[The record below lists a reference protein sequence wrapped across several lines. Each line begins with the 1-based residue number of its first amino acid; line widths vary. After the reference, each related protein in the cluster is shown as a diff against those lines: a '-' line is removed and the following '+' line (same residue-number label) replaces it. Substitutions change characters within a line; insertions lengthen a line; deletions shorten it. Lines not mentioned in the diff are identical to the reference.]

1 MRNAMPISTG
11 SLKTRVHAYPQEL
24 VSFIF
29 DLLGDPLFMERL
41 RADGIDP
48 AVQLPERAVL
58 EEIISVCYQAS
69 LLREEERPIMFRLII
84 GAPEIF
90 PAREGPPTG
99 LQPLTFA
106 RTRPFNEYELHRLGP
121 AVDFSRMLVGVCL
134 DQNKM
139 PQIWGIIN
147 SGTRW
152 MQEVRGGRKTCPSL
166 PSCPVIYVTAPGQI
180 SVSLGPKAIA
190 SLNGGQINCP
200 SLDVFA
206 ARWLTESFA
215 SVRSEMRGLHAV
227 ARAESEKPWATLDPE
242 FGKIVA
248 QQVVRRIISV
258 IRNSCHGGML
268 VYLPPEMG
276 PDLVAENRYISI
288 KYPFCENEPRQRF
301 RTLMLRIMNTS
312 AALLRDAN
320 APEKV
325 IGWEDYVTCPREEIA
340 LLDEAI
346 FDLAHFIASLSAIDG
361 AVVMSKRADLLG
373 FGGVI
378 LGDIDKVQ
386 TVARALDTEGELIE
400 RELSEGVGTR
410 HRAAYRL
417 CHELHDAFAIVISQD
432 GNVRFVKWHNGSVT
446 FWDQASTGMPR

>member
-1 MRNAMPISTG
+1 MGNAMPILTG

-29 DLLGDPLFMERL
+29 DLLNDPLFMERL

-48 AVQLPERAVL
+48 VVLLPARAVL
-58 EEIISVCYQAS
+58 EQVISVCYQAS

-90 PAREGPPTG
+90 PAHEGPPTS

-106 RTRPFNEYELHRLGP
+106 RKRPFNEYELRRLGP
-121 AVDFSRMLVGVCL
+121 AIDFSRMLVGVCL
-134 DQNKM
+134 DQKNV

-152 MQEVRGGRKTCPSL
+152 MQEVRGGRKTCPPL
-166 PSCPVIYVTAPGQI
+166 PSCPVIYVTGPGQI
-180 SVSLGPKAIA
+180 SVSIGPKVIA

-200 SLDVFA
+200 SLNVFA

-215 SVRSEMRGLHAV
+215 SVRSEMRALHAV
-227 ARAESEKPWATLDPE
+227 ARAQSEKPWATLDPE

-248 QQVVRRIISV
+248 QQAVRRIISV
-258 IRNSCHGGML
+258 ISNSCHGGML
-268 VYLPPEMG
+268 VYLPPEMSS
-276 PDLVAENRYISI
+276 DLVAENHYISI
-288 KYPFCENEPRQRF
+288 KYPFCEDEPHQRF

-312 AALLRDAN
+312 AELLGDVN
-320 APEKV
+320 TPEKV
-325 IGWEDYVTCPREEIA
+325 IGWEDYVTCQREEFA

-361 AVVMSKRADLLG
+361 AVVMTKRAELLG

-410 HRAAYRL
+410 HRAAYLL
-417 CHELHDAFAIVISQD
+417 CHELHDAHAIVISQD

-446 FWDQASTGMPR
+446 YWDQAPTGIPL